1 MANGRAGEQSDAT
14 LADESRTMQQTSH
27 DTIAAAGPTAGAH
40 IPAAAIV
47 VTAPLTT
54 IAAAGLTAG
63 VMDGT
68 AAALFSPISAGRV
81 FQYVA
86 SGLLGRSAFEGGGA
100 TIALGIALHFVVATL
115 ASAVYVSA
123 SRRLPVLLRRPVPGG
138 LAYGIAVYFF
148 MRYVVVPLS
157 AVTTGPFSLTGML
170 RGIAIHLVCVGLPI
184 ALVTRWLASSRR
196 SLEAR

>member
-1 MANGRAGEQSDAT
+1 M
-14 LADESRTMQQTSH
+14 
-27 DTIAAAGPTAGAH
+27 
-40 IPAAAIV
+40 
-47 VTAPLTT
+47 
-54 IAAAGLTAG
+54 
-63 VMDGT
+63 
-68 AAALFSPISAGRV
+68 
-81 FQYVA
+81 
-86 SGLLGRSAFEGGGA
+86 
-100 TIALGIALHFVVATL
+100 
-115 ASAVYVSA
+115 
-123 SRRLPVLLRRPVPGG
+123 LLRRPVPGG